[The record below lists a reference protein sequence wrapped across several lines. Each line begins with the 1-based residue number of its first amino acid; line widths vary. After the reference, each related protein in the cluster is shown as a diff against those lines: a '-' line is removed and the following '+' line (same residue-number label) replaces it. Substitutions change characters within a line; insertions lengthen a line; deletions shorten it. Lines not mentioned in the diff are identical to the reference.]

1 MADVTLDKAMSAN
14 QPLLAQTLAADG
26 GTPVRERFLIFG
38 FPAIEE
44 AEIQE
49 VVDTLRSGWLGTGPK
64 VKRFEADVQA
74 FTGAKHA
81 VALNSCTAGLELA
94 LDVLGVGSGDEV
106 ITTPMT
112 FTATANV
119 VLHRGATPVFVDVER
134 DTMNIDVSRIEAAI
148 TPRTK
153 AILPVDMTGRPC
165 QILEIMDIAKRHNL
179 RVIQDAAHA
188 LETSYRGHKV
198 GNIADITAF
207 SFYVTKNVCTGE
219 GGMVTTNDDHWAEQL
234 RIKALHG
241 ISKDAWKRYSSE
253 GFQPYETLY
262 PGYKFN
268 MMDIQASLG
277 IHQLARAYKNLE
289 IRDRVWAMYDRAFA
303 EIPEVM
309 TPPQELPPDSRHGR
323 HLYTILLD
331 LNRLS
336 ITRNRFIDLMKAEN
350 IGTGIHFTALHLHK
364 YYWETFGFHEGDF
377 PNAEWIGERTV
388 SLPMGPNLSDRDAS
402 DVIEAVRKICAASRR

>member
-1 MADVTLDKAMSAN
+1 MSVN
-14 QPLLAQTLAADG
+14 QPILAQNLAADG
-26 GTPVRERFLIFG
+26 GAPVRSSFLIFG

-44 AEIQE
+44 VEIQE
-49 VVDTLRSGWLGTGPK
+49 VVQTLRSGWLGTGPK
-64 VKRFEADVQA
+64 VKKFEADFQT

-94 LDVLGVGSGDEV
+94 LDVLGVGDGDEV

-119 VLHRGATPVFVDVER
+119 VLHRGAKPVFVDVER

-153 AILPVDMTGRPC
+153 AIIPVDMTGRPC
-165 QILEIMDIAKRHNL
+165 EIVEIMDIARRHNL
-179 RVIQDAAHA
+179 SVIQDAAHA
-188 LETSYRGHKV
+188 LETTYQGQKV
-198 GNIADITAF
+198 GSIADITAF

-219 GGMVTTNDDHWAEQL
+219 GGMVTTSNDYWAEQL

-241 ISKDAWKRYSSE
+241 ISKDAWKRYSAE

-277 IHQLARAYKNLE
+277 IHQLARAYQNLE
-289 IRDRVWAMYDRAFA
+289 IRDRLWAHYDGVFA
-303 EIPEVM
+303 DVPEVT
-309 TPPQELPPDSRHGR
+309 TPLATLPPDSRHGR

-331 LNRLS
+331 LDRLT
-336 ITRNRFIDLMKAEN
+336 INRNRFIDLMKAEN

-364 YYWETFGFHEGDF
+364 YYREAFGFREGDF

-388 SLPMGPNLSDRDAS
+388 SLPMGPNLTTADID
-402 DVIEAVRKICAASRR
+402 DVAEAVRKICTACRK